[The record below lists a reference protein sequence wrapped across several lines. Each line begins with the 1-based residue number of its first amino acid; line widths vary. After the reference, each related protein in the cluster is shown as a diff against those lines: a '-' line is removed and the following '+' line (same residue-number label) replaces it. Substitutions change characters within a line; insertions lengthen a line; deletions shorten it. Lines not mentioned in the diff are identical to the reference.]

1 MQKKLT
7 PLVIVLALLSPG
19 LLWADTPA
27 KPTDPQIAHIAYTA
41 GLIDVE
47 AGKLALEK
55 SQNTD
60 VRAFAQRMVGDHTAV
75 NDQALALVKKL
86 NVTPEDNPTSQSLT
100 KQAETTRKKLAGLT
114 GAAFDKAYIDNEVA
128 FHKTVNSALST
139 TLIPDAQ
146 NSELKSS
153 LAEWPQSVRGASGA
167 RGASGSATVF
177 GEVVVC
183 GRRSNQAIRVEGML
197 KRNNSDYARLSDG
210 ELASRIAARDVAAVR
225 LVTGRNNQRLFR
237 TAWSI
242 LKDRSEA
249 EEAVQDGYLKA
260 FDAIETFAGRSS
272 LSTWLTR
279 IVVNEALS
287 RRSRAQRRSRLLN
300 QESVVVLE
308 EYREKL
314 MAGSV
319 TQSPEKVLM
328 RRQIA
333 KLLETAIARL
343 PDTFRPVFVL
353 REIEGL
359 SVEDTAEALQI
370 PEETVKTRLF
380 RARRRLQKELDPELC
395 GALSETF
402 PFAGADCEA
411 LTNRVL
417 ASFSK
422 STKGI

>member
-1 MQKKLT
+1 
-7 PLVIVLALLSPG
+7 
-19 LLWADTPA
+19 
-27 KPTDPQIAHIAYTA
+27 
-41 GLIDVE
+41 
-47 AGKLALEK
+47 
-55 SQNTD
+55 
-60 VRAFAQRMVGDHTAV
+60 
-75 NDQALALVKKL
+75 
-86 NVTPEDNPTSQSLT
+86 
-100 KQAETTRKKLAGLT
+100 
-114 GAAFDKAYIDNEVA
+114 
-128 FHKTVNSALST
+128 
-139 TLIPDAQ
+139 
-146 NSELKSS
+146 
-153 LAEWPQSVRGASGA
+153 
-167 RGASGSATVF
+167 
-177 GEVVVC
+177 
-183 GRRSNQAIRVEGML
+183 ML
-197 KRNNSDYARLSDG
+197 KRNNSDYATLSDG

-249 EEAVQDGYLKA
+249 EEAVQDGYMKA
-260 FDAIETFAGRSS
+260 FDAIGTFAGRSS

-287 RRSRAQRRSRLLN
+287 RRRRAQTRSRLLN
-300 QESVVVLE
+300 QELVLVLE

-319 TQSPEKVLM
+319 TQSPEKLLM

-333 KLLETAIARL
+333 KLLETAIAQL
-343 PDTFRPVFVL
+343 PDTFRPVFML

-402 PFAGADCEA
+402 PFAGADCEKMTERA
-411 LTNRVL
+411 FT
-417 ASFSK
+417 SFCRGAK
-422 STKGI
+422 SI

>member
-1 MQKKLT
+1 
-7 PLVIVLALLSPG
+7 
-19 LLWADTPA
+19 
-27 KPTDPQIAHIAYTA
+27 
-41 GLIDVE
+41 
-47 AGKLALEK
+47 
-55 SQNTD
+55 
-60 VRAFAQRMVGDHTAV
+60 
-75 NDQALALVKKL
+75 
-86 NVTPEDNPTSQSLT
+86 
-100 KQAETTRKKLAGLT
+100 
-114 GAAFDKAYIDNEVA
+114 
-128 FHKTVNSALST
+128 
-139 TLIPDAQ
+139 
-146 NSELKSS
+146 
-153 LAEWPQSVRGASGA
+153 
-167 RGASGSATVF
+167 
-177 GEVVVC
+177 
-183 GRRSNQAIRVEGML
+183 ML
-197 KRNNSDYARLSDG
+197 KQTNSDYAGLSDG

-260 FDAIETFAGRSS
+260 FDAIATFAGRSS

-287 RRSRAQRRSRLLN
+287 RRTRAQRRARLLN
-300 QESVVVLE
+300 QESVLVLE

-343 PDTFRPVFVL
+343 PDSFRPVFVL

-370 PEETVKTRLF
+370 PEDTVKTRLL

-422 STKGI
+422 SAKGI

>member
-1 MQKKLT
+1 
-7 PLVIVLALLSPG
+7 
-19 LLWADTPA
+19 
-27 KPTDPQIAHIAYTA
+27 
-41 GLIDVE
+41 
-47 AGKLALEK
+47 
-55 SQNTD
+55 
-60 VRAFAQRMVGDHTAV
+60 
-75 NDQALALVKKL
+75 
-86 NVTPEDNPTSQSLT
+86 
-100 KQAETTRKKLAGLT
+100 
-114 GAAFDKAYIDNEVA
+114 
-128 FHKTVNSALST
+128 
-139 TLIPDAQ
+139 
-146 NSELKSS
+146 
-153 LAEWPQSVRGASGA
+153 
-167 RGASGSATVF
+167 
-177 GEVVVC
+177 
-183 GRRSNQAIRVEGML
+183 ML
-197 KRNNSDYARLSDG
+197 KRNSNDYATLSDG
-210 ELASRIAARDVAAVR
+210 ELASRIAAREVAAVR

-249 EEAVQDGYLKA
+249 EEAVQDGYMKA

-287 RRSRAQRRSRLLN
+287 RRSRAQRRSQLLN
-300 QESVVVLE
+300 QESIVVLE

-370 PEETVKTRLF
+370 PEETVKTRLY

-402 PFAGADCEA
+402 PFAGADCET
-411 LTNRVL
+411 LTDRVI
-417 ASFSK
+417 ARFCGSAK
-422 STKGI
+422 TI

>member
-1 MQKKLT
+1 
-7 PLVIVLALLSPG
+7 
-19 LLWADTPA
+19 
-27 KPTDPQIAHIAYTA
+27 
-41 GLIDVE
+41 
-47 AGKLALEK
+47 
-55 SQNTD
+55 
-60 VRAFAQRMVGDHTAV
+60 
-75 NDQALALVKKL
+75 
-86 NVTPEDNPTSQSLT
+86 
-100 KQAETTRKKLAGLT
+100 
-114 GAAFDKAYIDNEVA
+114 
-128 FHKTVNSALST
+128 
-139 TLIPDAQ
+139 
-146 NSELKSS
+146 
-153 LAEWPQSVRGASGA
+153 
-167 RGASGSATVF
+167 
-177 GEVVVC
+177 
-183 GRRSNQAIRVEGML
+183 ML
-197 KRNNSDYARLSDG
+197 KQTKSDYATLSDS
-210 ELASRIAARDVAAVR
+210 ELASRIATRDVAAVR

-260 FDAIETFAGRSS
+260 FDAIGTFAGRSS

-300 QESVVVLE
+300 QELVVVLE

-319 TQSPEKVLM
+319 TQSPEKALM

-411 LTNRVL
+411 MTERVL
-417 ASFSK
+417 
-422 STKGI
+422 TKFCRAAKTI

>member
-1 MQKKLT
+1 
-7 PLVIVLALLSPG
+7 
-19 LLWADTPA
+19 
-27 KPTDPQIAHIAYTA
+27 
-41 GLIDVE
+41 
-47 AGKLALEK
+47 
-55 SQNTD
+55 
-60 VRAFAQRMVGDHTAV
+60 
-75 NDQALALVKKL
+75 
-86 NVTPEDNPTSQSLT
+86 
-100 KQAETTRKKLAGLT
+100 
-114 GAAFDKAYIDNEVA
+114 
-128 FHKTVNSALST
+128 
-139 TLIPDAQ
+139 
-146 NSELKSS
+146 
-153 LAEWPQSVRGASGA
+153 
-167 RGASGSATVF
+167 
-177 GEVVVC
+177 
-183 GRRSNQAIRVEGML
+183 ML
-197 KRNNSDYARLSDG
+197 KRKKSDYTALSDG
-210 ELASRIAARDVAAVR
+210 ELASRIAARDAAAVR

-260 FDAIETFAGRSS
+260 FDAIGTFAGRSS

-287 RRSRAQRRSRLLN
+287 RRSRAQTRSRLLN
-300 QESVVVLE
+300 QESVLVLE

-319 TQSPEKVLM
+319 TQSPERILM

-370 PEETVKTRLF
+370 PLETVKTRLF

-395 GALSETF
+395 GALAETF
-402 PFAGADCEA
+402 PFAGADCE
-411 LTNRVL
+411 TMTERVL
-417 ASFSK
+417 TAFCK
-422 STKGI
+422 STRN

>member
-1 MQKKLT
+1 
-7 PLVIVLALLSPG
+7 
-19 LLWADTPA
+19 
-27 KPTDPQIAHIAYTA
+27 
-41 GLIDVE
+41 
-47 AGKLALEK
+47 
-55 SQNTD
+55 
-60 VRAFAQRMVGDHTAV
+60 
-75 NDQALALVKKL
+75 
-86 NVTPEDNPTSQSLT
+86 
-100 KQAETTRKKLAGLT
+100 
-114 GAAFDKAYIDNEVA
+114 
-128 FHKTVNSALST
+128 
-139 TLIPDAQ
+139 
-146 NSELKSS
+146 
-153 LAEWPQSVRGASGA
+153 
-167 RGASGSATVF
+167 
-177 GEVVVC
+177 
-183 GRRSNQAIRVEGML
+183 ML
-197 KRNNSDYARLSDG
+197 KQTKSDYATLSDG
-210 ELASRIAARDVAAVR
+210 ELANRIAARDVAAVR

-260 FDAIETFAGRSS
+260 FDAIGTFAGRSS

-287 RRSRAQRRSRLLN
+287 RRRRAQRRVRLLS

-314 MAGSV
+314 MAGSM
-319 TQSPEKVLM
+319 TQSPEKALM
-328 RRQIA
+328 QRQIA

-402 PFAGADCEA
+402 PFAGVDCEA
-411 LTNRVL
+411 MTERVL
-417 ASFSK
+417 
-422 STKGI
+422 TKFCRAAKTI

>member
-1 MQKKLT
+1 MLT
-7 PLVIVLALLSPG
+7 RE
-19 LLWADTPA
+19 
-27 KPTDPQIAHIAYTA
+27 KTDYTA
-41 GLIDVE
+41 
-47 AGKLALEK
+47 
-55 SQNTD
+55 
-60 VRAFAQRMVGDHTAV
+60 
-75 NDQALALVKKL
+75 
-86 NVTPEDNPTSQSLT
+86 
-100 KQAETTRKKLAGLT
+100 
-114 GAAFDKAYIDNEVA
+114 
-128 FHKTVNSALST
+128 
-139 TLIPDAQ
+139 
-146 NSELKSS
+146 
-153 LAEWPQSVRGASGA
+153 
-167 RGASGSATVF
+167 
-177 GEVVVC
+177 
-183 GRRSNQAIRVEGML
+183 
-197 KRNNSDYARLSDG
+197 LSDG
-210 ELASRIAARDVAAVR
+210 ELASRIAAKDVAAVR

-237 TAWSI
+237 AAWSI
-242 LKDRSEA
+242 LKDRSES

-287 RRSRAQRRSRLLN
+287 RRSRARRRSQLLN

-359 SVEDTAEALQI
+359 SVEGTAEALQI
-370 PEETVKTRLF
+370 PEETVKTRLY

-402 PFAGADCEA
+402 PFAGVDCEA
-411 LTNRVL
+411 MTERVL
-417 ASFSK
+417 
-422 STKGI
+422 TKFCRAAKTI

>member
-1 MQKKLT
+1 
-7 PLVIVLALLSPG
+7 
-19 LLWADTPA
+19 
-27 KPTDPQIAHIAYTA
+27 
-41 GLIDVE
+41 
-47 AGKLALEK
+47 
-55 SQNTD
+55 
-60 VRAFAQRMVGDHTAV
+60 
-75 NDQALALVKKL
+75 
-86 NVTPEDNPTSQSLT
+86 
-100 KQAETTRKKLAGLT
+100 
-114 GAAFDKAYIDNEVA
+114 
-128 FHKTVNSALST
+128 
-139 TLIPDAQ
+139 
-146 NSELKSS
+146 
-153 LAEWPQSVRGASGA
+153 
-167 RGASGSATVF
+167 
-177 GEVVVC
+177 
-183 GRRSNQAIRVEGML
+183 ML
-197 KRNNSDYARLSDG
+197 KQKSNDYATLSDS

-260 FDAIETFAGRSS
+260 FGAIGTFAGRSS

-279 IVVNEALS
+279 IVVNEALA
-287 RRSRAQRRSRLLN
+287 RRARAQKRSQLLN

-319 TQSPEKVLM
+319 TQSPEKILM
-328 RRQIA
+328 RRQIS
-333 KLLETAIARL
+333 KLLEMAIARL

-359 SVEDTAEALQI
+359 SVEDTAAALQI

-395 GALSETF
+395 DALSETF

-411 LTNRVL
+411 LTRRVITN
-417 ASFSK
+417 FCK
-422 STKGI
+422 SAKSI

>member
-1 MQKKLT
+1 MLKQT
-7 PLVIVLALLSPG
+7 
-19 LLWADTPA
+19 
-27 KPTDPQIAHIAYTA
+27 
-41 GLIDVE
+41 
-47 AGKLALEK
+47 K
-55 SQNTD
+55 SD
-60 VRAFAQRMVGDHTAV
+60 RV
-75 NDQALALVKKL
+75 
-86 NVTPEDNPTSQSLT
+86 
-100 KQAETTRKKLAGLT
+100 
-114 GAAFDKAYIDNEVA
+114 
-128 FHKTVNSALST
+128 ALS
-139 TLIPDAQ
+139 D
-146 NSELKSS
+146 S
-153 LAEWPQSVRGASGA
+153 
-167 RGASGSATVF
+167 
-177 GEVVVC
+177 
-183 GRRSNQAIRVEGML
+183 
-197 KRNNSDYARLSDG
+197 

-225 LVTGRNNQRLFR
+225 LVTGRNNQRLYR

-260 FDAIETFAGRSS
+260 FDAIGTFAGRSS

-287 RRSRAQRRSRLLN
+287 RRACAKRRSRLLN
-300 QESVVVLE
+300 QESILVLE

-333 KLLETAIARL
+333 KLLEKAIARL

-370 PEETVKTRLF
+370 PVETVKTRLF

-395 GALSETF
+395 STLSETF

-411 LTNRVL
+411 MTERVLTNFNKLTR
-417 ASFSK
+417 
-422 STKGI
+422 T